1 MYFVR
6 YIEIHWYIVQ
16 SQVMRSARS
25 VSSLLQCKIKTLCI
39 IQFWSSSCVVL
50 FLIVFGVSVFCLF
63 GWFFE
68 QFPVIPVQI
77 QGLVAVGSVQGRQ
90 FRDMSCLIARGTG
103 KQQAGEGWGWQTHW
117 HSEGY
122 VDPAGLRALLDWLLP
137 STRYQL
143 P

>member
-1 MYFVR
+1 MDGMQVVAWPKRNVCVWMYFVR

-68 QFPVIPVQI
+68 QFPVIPVQF
-77 QGLVAVGSVQGRQ
+77 QGLVAVGSVQGR
-90 FRDMSCLIARGTG
+90 
-103 KQQAGEGWGWQTHW
+103 
-117 HSEGY
+117 
-122 VDPAGLRALLDWLLP
+122 
-137 STRYQL
+137 
-143 P
+143 